1 MKVTL
6 IINKDKTRVCKCDE
20 NNSITCMSAAT
31 KVLYKP
37 SVFRDFHHPANR
49 MITILA
55 KSVKPTPNGTP
66 TAISILL
73 SVLVSSVLF
82 AAELASVDDAL
93 VAIVAV
99 GRVVRDAVGGV
110 VGDAVVRD
118 AVGRVV
124 RDAVGRVVGGTTVV
138 VSSVGSMKGPS
149 YST

>member
-6 IINKDKTRVCKCDE
+6 IINKDKTRVCKCNE
-20 NNSITCMSAAT
+20 NNAITCMSAAT

-55 KSVKPTPNGTP
+55 KSVKLTPNGTP

-73 SVLVSSVLF
+73 SVLESSVLF
-82 AAELASVDDAL
+82 AAELDDAL

-99 GRVVRDAVGGV
+99 GRVVRDAVGRV